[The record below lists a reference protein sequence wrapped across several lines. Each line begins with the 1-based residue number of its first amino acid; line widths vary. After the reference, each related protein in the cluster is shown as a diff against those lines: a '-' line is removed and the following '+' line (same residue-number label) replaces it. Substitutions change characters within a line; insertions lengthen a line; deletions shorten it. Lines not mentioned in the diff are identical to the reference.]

1 MSSLTEKMKY
11 YPIYLNLRK
20 RKCVVVGGGRTAERK
35 IRQLLKAGAAV
46 TVISPDLTTGLKRLL
61 AAEKIRHV
69 KREYRKGD
77 AGNAFLVIA
86 ATSDARV
93 NKVISEGY
101 RGLVNAVDMPE
112 YCSFIMPSVITRGPL
127 TIAIST
133 SGVSPA
139 LARTMREDLEN
150 HLPDELAGYL
160 AYLKSVR
167 EKVMAAMPGTSGD
180 GAAKRSRLLKE
191 VGSIRMLELLREKG
205 LESVREHIDAML
217 REKLKKRGKERPA
230 KKPEALK

>member
-1 MSSLTEKMKY
+1 
-11 YPIYLNLRK
+11 
-20 RKCVVVGGGRTAERK
+20 
-35 IRQLLKAGAAV
+35 
-46 TVISPDLTTGLKRLL
+46 
-61 AAEKIRHV
+61 
-69 KREYRKGD
+69 
-77 AGNAFLVIA
+77 
-86 ATSDARV
+86 
-93 NKVISEGY
+93 
-101 RGLVNAVDMPE
+101 
-112 YCSFIMPSVITRGPL
+112 MPSVITRGPL

-139 LARTMREDLEN
+139 LARTIREDLEN